1 MRPYSSDANDTLGLF
16 YLGNQVLVGRRP
28 MIPEIQHSELELQT
42 IRIMEA
48 CWAQDPKDRP
58 PFIQILKDIENLYTE
73 AKGKKK

>member
-1 MRPYSSDANDTLGLF
+1 
-16 YLGNQVLVGRRP
+16 